1 MHSVL
6 EYVRNELGI
15 EFRRVRSETG
25 HGVLGSSAIG

>member
-6 EYVRNELGI
+6 ECVWNELGM